1 MKTHLRIIGAVALKD
16 ITDALKNRTI
26 LIILLSMLFLIGMYR
41 VLPLLESI
49 GQAPNV
55 LVYDAGDS
63 TLVPLMESSLA
74 LKAWTG
80 YQSEAHMKEKLAS
93 GQAPELGLVIP
104 ADFDAGNETTLQGY
118 VLYWV
123 NEKDAVALKQRVE
136 EEISRLAG
144 RSISIH
150 LEGNTIFM
158 QPDSS
163 GYGLLAGLGMS
174 FTILMIGVSLVPNLM
189 LDEKQGRTMDALLV
203 SPAGPVHVTLAKALA
218 GLFYAAAT
226 IAVALALYNRLITH
240 WWLTVCV
247 MLCGALFAVAL
258 GLLLGSL
265 TESRQQLTV
274 LGWGVVIPLFVPMML
289 VMVRNLLPTWL
300 YAILRWIPSVALF
313 EALRISFSQQPTLA
327 FGRPTDAQYGLPL
340 ALLLAWTGALLAL
353 VAWRVRQIDR

>member
-1 MKTHLRIIGAVALKD
+1 MSTHLRIIWAITLKD
-16 ITDALKNRTI
+16 ITDAIKNRTI
-26 LIILLSMLFLIGMYR
+26 LTALLSMFFLIGMYR

-49 GQAPNV
+49 GEAPNI
-55 LVYDAGDS
+55 LVYDAGNS
-63 TLVPLMESSLA
+63 ILVALMENSRTF
-74 LKAWTG
+74 KAWTG
-80 YQSEAHMKEKLAS
+80 YQSEAHMKEKLAN

-104 ADFDAGNETTLQGY
+104 ADFDAGNGTVLQGY

-136 EEISRLAG
+136 AEISRLAG
-144 RSISIH
+144 RSISIQ
-150 LEGNTIFM
+150 LEGNTIYM

-163 GYGLLAGLGMS
+163 GFGLLAGLGMS

-189 LDEKQGRTMDALLV
+189 LDEKQGKTIDALLV

-218 GLFYAAAT
+218 GLFYAAVT

-240 WWLTVCV
+240 GWLTLGV

-274 LGWGVVIPLFVPMML
+274 LGWGVVILLFLPMML

-300 YAILRWIPSVALF
+300 YAILRWTPSVALL
-313 EALRISFSQQPTLA
+313 EALRISFSHQPTFALY
-327 FGRPTDAQYGLPL
+327 RLPL
-340 ALLLAWTGALLAL
+340 ALILAWTAVLLVS
-353 VAWRVRQIDR
+353 VAWRVRQADR